1 MKSKRI
7 ALLGIVPLL
16 LTGCAK
22 NKHAIVIVNNADLLV
37 GSNPIFIDT
46 DENRIIGLME
56 SEISFILYEYSTA
69 CSHCEESTKNFE
81 NYLKKYQYCIY
92 RYNAYMSPDY
102 HLLNEYNEEV
112 FPVNFITP
120 RVLIVNHG
128 KAVDD
133 VASSKL
139 TNSTLFNSA
148 INAFTK
154 ENNYLYSV
162 NTLEGF
168 KKLGNDFDMLVY
180 NSLTKHNVD
189 KYNEIYSDKDYKK
202 KTVLIDEA
210 FASKELI
217 DYISD

>member
-1 MKSKRI
+1 
-7 ALLGIVPLL
+7 
-16 LTGCAK
+16 
-22 NKHAIVIVNNADLLV
+22 
-37 GSNPIFIDT
+37 
-46 DENRIIGLME
+46 
-56 SEISFILYEYSTA
+56 
-69 CSHCEESTKNFE
+69 
-81 NYLKKYQYCIY
+81 
-92 RYNAYMSPDY
+92 MSPDY
-102 HLLNEYNEEV
+102 HLLNEYNSDV
-112 FPVNFITP
+112 FPTNFITP

-154 ENNYLYSV
+154 ENDYLYSV

-180 NSLTKHNVD
+180 NSLTKRNVD
-189 KYNEIYSDKDYKK
+189 KYNEIYNDKEYNK
-202 KTVLIDEA
+202 KTLLIDEA
-210 FASKELI
+210 YASKELI